1 MLQSWISGKGIG
13 LLVLALAL
21 SLVPAAG
28 QQTGA
33 LRGTVKL
40 AAQDAVLPHAMV
52 LITKL
57 GRSTLTGAD
66 GTYEFSG
73 LPPGEYEVL
82 AHLHP
87 LADERRTVRVPA
99 GGVATLDFALR
110 VAPLHEEITVT
121 ATGRE
126 EAALD
131 VIQSTSSLEL
141 AQLLPRSTTSLGEL
155 LDHQPGVSKR
165 SFGPGTSRPVIRGF
179 DGDRVLILQDGMP
192 SGTLSSQSGDHG
204 EPVDASTIN
213 RVEVVRGPATLLY
226 GTNALGGV
234 VNVVTDHHQEHTH
247 AHEGVRGYLTGAG
260 GSGNAYGG
268 AGGGFEFGS
277 GAWLLTASGGGART
291 GDYSTPLG
299 AVENSGTEIRNAA
312 ATLARYGQRGY
323 LRGGYGE
330 YRGLYGIPVVEL
342 HHHGEDGQHSAAL
355 DGEVH
360 RPAQQHEHEGP
371 LRLRWRRQTAHLGG
385 GLEKLSGPLQQVT
398 FRLIYSDW
406 NHKELLG
413 EETGTQFFNRQLS
426 YRVVFDQRQVGRFT
440 GRFGLQGLRRSYR
453 VRGAEQVTPAV
464 TQDGFALYALEEYG
478 LERIRFQFG
487 GRLETN
493 RYQPEARTSR
503 TFTGFSG
510 SLGLNA
516 RLWRDG
522 AFVAALT
529 HSYRAPSIEELYNYG
544 PHHGNLAFEIG
555 DANLRRERARGFET
569 GLRHYAKRL
578 HAQADFF
585 YYRIANYVYLE
596 PTGDIE
602 DGLRVARYVQGD
614 SRYVGGEAALHLGL
628 HPNLWLNLGLD
639 AVDAALR
646 PSGTP
651 LPRIPPLRGRAGIE
665 AKYRD
670 LSILPELILTRRQ
683 GNLYFGETP
692 TPGFA
697 VVNLTSSYTRVSRH
711 ALHIFSV
718 HLFNAGDRLYRN
730 HVSLIKD
737 FAPEMGR
744 GVRLSYTIRFL

>member
-1 MLQSWISGKGIG
+1 MLRNCVYGKGIR
-13 LLVLALAL
+13 VLTFALML
-21 SLVPAAG
+21 NLVPALG
-28 QQTGA
+28 QPTGT

-40 AAQDAVLPHAMV
+40 AAQDSVLPHAMV
-52 LITKL
+52 LIAKL
-57 GRSTLTGAD
+57 GRSTLTGVD
-66 GTYEFSG
+66 GTYEFAG

-87 LADERRTVRVPA
+87 LADERRTVVVPA

-126 EAALD
+126 QAALD

-141 AQLLPRSTTSLGEL
+141 AQMLPRSTTSLGEL

-165 SFGPGTSRPVIRGF
+165 SFGPGSSRPVIRGF

-204 EPVDASTIN
+204 EPIDTATIN

-234 VNVVTDHHQEHTH
+234 VNVVSDHHQEHSH
-247 AHEGVRGYLTGAG
+247 AHQGVRGYLTGAG

-268 AGGGFEFGS
+268 GGGGFEFGS
-277 GAWLLTASGGGART
+277 GRWLLTASGGGART

-299 AVENSGTEIRNAA
+299 KVENSGTEIRNAA
-312 ATLARYGQRGY
+312 ATLARYGERGY

-330 YRGLYGIPVVEL
+330 YRGVYGIPAVEL
-342 HHHGEDGQHSAAL
+342 HDHEEDGEHLPTRNA
-355 DGEVH
+355 EVL
-360 RPAQQHEHEGP
+360 RPAHEHEQGEP
-371 LRLRWRRQTAHLGG
+371 LRLRWRRQTAHLGV
-385 GLEKLSGPLQQVT
+385 GLEQPSGPLSQMT
-398 FRLIYSDW
+398 FRLTYSDW
-406 NHKELLG
+406 DHKELLG
-413 EETGTQFFNRQLS
+413 EQIGTRFFNRQLS
-426 YRVVFDQRQVGRFT
+426 YRVVFDQRQFGRFA

-453 VRGAEQVTPAV
+453 VRGEEQITPAV
-464 TQDGFALYALEEYG
+464 TQDAFALYALEEYG
-478 LERIRFQFG
+478 LEPLRFQFG
-487 GRLETN
+487 GRVETN
-493 RYQPEARTSR
+493 RYRPEAGPGRA
-503 TFTGFSG
+503 FTGFSG

-555 DANLRRERARGFET
+555 DANLRRERSRGLEA
-569 GLRHYAKRL
+569 GLRHFSKRL

-585 YYRIANYVYLE
+585 YYRIANFVYLE

-602 DGLRVARYVQGD
+602 DGLRVARYIQGD

-646 PSGTP
+646 PSRTP

-670 LSILPELILTRRQ
+670 LSILPELLLARRQ

-692 TPGFA
+692 TPGYA
-697 VVNLTSSYTRVSRH
+697 VVNLTSSYTRVSRR
-711 ALHIFSV
+711 ALHIFSF

-744 GVRLSYTIRFL
+744 GIRVSYTIRFL

>member
-1 MLQSWISGKGIG
+1 MFRNSVYRKGISVV
-13 LLVLALAL
+13 VLALIL
-21 SLVPAAG
+21 SFVPLLG
-28 QQTGA
+28 QPTGA

-40 AAQDAVLPHAMV
+40 AAQDSVLPHAMV
-52 LITKL
+52 LIAKL
-57 GRSTLTGAD
+57 GRSTLTGPD
-66 GTYEFSG
+66 GTYEFTG

-110 VAPLHEEITVT
+110 IAPLHEEITVT

-141 AQLLPRSTTSLGEL
+141 AELLPRSTTSLGEL
-155 LDHQPGVSKR
+155 LDQQPGVSKR
-165 SFGPGTSRPVIRGF
+165 SYGPGTSRPVIRGF

-204 EPVDASTIN
+204 EPVDTSTIN

-234 VNVVTDHHQEHTH
+234 VNVITDHHQEHTH
-247 AHEGVRGYLTGAG
+247 AHQGVRGYLTGTG
-260 GSGNAYGG
+260 GSGNAQGG
-268 AGGGFEFGS
+268 GGGGFEFGS
-277 GAWLLTASGGGART
+277 GPWLLTASGGGART

-299 AVENSGTEIRNAA
+299 NVENSGTEIRNAA
-312 ATLARYGQRGY
+312 ATLARYGDRGY

-330 YRGLYGIPVVEL
+330 YRGVYGIPPVEM
-342 HHHGEDGQHSAAL
+342 HVHDEEDEHSAGHAIAA
-355 DGEVH
+355 D
-360 RPAQQHEHEGP
+360 RPAQEHEHEAP

-385 GLEKLSGPLQQVT
+385 ALQKLGGPLEQMT
-398 FRLIYSDW
+398 LRLTYTDW

-413 EETGTQFFNRQLS
+413 ERIDTQFFNRQFS
-426 YRVVFDQRQVGRFT
+426 YRVVFDQRPVGRFG
-440 GRFGLQGLRRSYR
+440 GRFGVQGLRRSYR
-453 VRGAEQVTPAV
+453 VRGEEQITPAV

-478 LERIRFQFG
+478 LERVRFQFG

-493 RYQPEARTSR
+493 RYQPEARPSR

-510 SLGLNA
+510 SAGLNA

-522 AFVAALT
+522 AFVAAFT

-555 DANLRRERARGFET
+555 NANLQRERARGFEA
-569 GLRHYAKRL
+569 GLRHFANRL
-578 HAQADFF
+578 HAQANFF

-602 DGLRVARYVQGD
+602 DGLRVARYIQGD
-614 SRYVGGEAALHLGL
+614 SRYLGGEASLHLGV
-628 HPNLWLNLGLD
+628 HPNLWVNLGLD

-651 LPRIPPLRGRAGIE
+651 LPRIPPLRGRVGVE
-665 AKYRD
+665 AKYRG
-670 LSILPELILTRRQ
+670 LSVLPELILARRQ
-683 GNLYFGETP
+683 DKLYFGETP
-692 TPGFA
+692 TPGYA
-697 VVNLTSSYTRVSRH
+697 VLNLTSSYTRVSRR

-718 HLFNAGDRLYRN
+718 NLFNAGDRLYRN

-744 GVRLSYTIRFL
+744 GVRVSYTIRFL